1 MAASVPERCPQC
13 RSPVAE
19 RFPHAVMY
27 DCGFSLFNDGQ
38 PVTDDYPAECQR
50 RRIKRLE
57 KQLAAA
63 RAEAE
68 RWKQQYEALRV
79 EMERLQGAL
88 NISPDDVGRIMH
100 ESWSRTKRSQGFHHP
115 SECPNGRWV
124 ETAHGRAPCPKCHAD
139 LIPWGNLPEPQKDIN
154 RHAFDDVLAE
164 IRRRAAIAERG
175 GESG

>member
-1 MAASVPERCPQC
+1 MAARVPERCPQC

-68 RWKQQYEALRV
+68 RWRRRHDALRAAVIKADALIVDAIHRATAMYNNTQDADYESHSDGLDEALMILRQ
-79 EMERLQGAL
+79 L
-88 NISPDDVGRIMH
+88 
-100 ESWSRTKRSQGFHHP
+100 
-115 SECPNGRWV
+115 
-124 ETAHGRAPCPKCHAD
+124 
-139 LIPWGNLPEPQKDIN
+139 
-154 RHAFDDVLAE
+154 LAE
-164 IRRRAAIAERG
+164 AGR
-175 GESG
+175 

>member
-13 RSPVAE
+13 HSPVAE

-68 RWKQQYEALRV
+68 RWRKRATPDKVALIRGPWYGPYEYLYVNAQRISACVHACDGISTEALEAGVIR
-79 EMERLQGAL
+79 
-88 NISPDDVGRIMH
+88 
-100 ESWSRTKRSQGFHHP
+100 
-115 SECPNGRWV
+115 
-124 ETAHGRAPCPKCHAD
+124 D
-139 LIPWGNLPEPQKDIN
+139 LINAATRYLQITTRDTDDDPNCWAEEE
-154 RHAFDDVLAE
+154 HAEAHLREVLAKV
-164 IRRRAAIAERG
+164 RG
-175 GESG
+175 EA

>member
-1 MAASVPERCPQC
+1 MAEQMQPMPDVPERCPQC
-13 RSPVAE
+13 HSPVAE

-68 RWKQQYEALRV
+68 RWKRRHDALRAAVIKADALIVDAIHRATVMYNHTQDAAYESHSDGLDEALMILRQ
-79 EMERLQGAL
+79 L
-88 NISPDDVGRIMH
+88 
-100 ESWSRTKRSQGFHHP
+100 
-115 SECPNGRWV
+115 
-124 ETAHGRAPCPKCHAD
+124 
-139 LIPWGNLPEPQKDIN
+139 
-154 RHAFDDVLAE
+154 LAE
-164 IRRRAAIAERG
+164 AGGGGDERV
-175 GESG
+175 